1 MLTLIEVEAKLI
13 RAKQDVVIVAEAL
26 HEIEHQFGMCSK
38 QMSHV
43 MRLYGK
49 LCKQAEE
56 LEKDWLAV
64 QLIERALRET
74 K

>member
-1 MLTLIEVEAKLI
+1 MLTLIEIETKLI

-26 HEIEHQFGMCSK
+26 HHIEHEFGLCSK
-38 QMSHV
+38 QMSHA
-43 MRLYGK
+43 MKLYSK

-64 QLIERALRET
+64 QLIERTLQET